1 MTSPPLTAPASHEF
15 GAADDAV
22 FLALAASASRVGIAG
37 YALGA
42 TLVVA
47 GVLSL
52 VRPPPHLPPHAAPVI
67 AAITLVGSVPAALAG
82 HQLREAARSL
92 RAVAV
97 TAGDDVAHFM
107 AAVESL
113 KRALTMVVAMLALDA
128 AGLAVVVAVMFPRGG

>member
-42 TLVVA
+42 MLLVA
-47 GVLSL
+47 GVLSV
-52 VRPPPHLPPHAAPVI
+52 VRPPAHLPPHAAPVI
-67 AAITLVGSVPAALAG
+67 AAITLLGVIPAALSAR
-82 HQLREAARSL
+82 QLREAALSL
-92 RAVAV
+92 RAVAL

>member
-1 MTSPPLTAPASHEF
+1 MTSPSPTAPAPHEF
-15 GAADDAV
+15 DAADDAV

-67 AAITLVGSVPAALAG
+67 AAITLLGAAPAVLAAR
-82 HQLREAARSL
+82 QLREAARSL
-92 RAVAV
+92 RSVAL
-97 TAGDDVAHFM
+97 TAGDDVAHLM
-107 AAVESL
+107 AAVDSL
-113 KRALTMVVAMLALDA
+113 KRAATTIVGMLALDA